1 MSSDSLGTGTPGK
14 SFSSFNDFWPFYLGE
29 HSTLQCRIQ
38 HFLGTSIAATL
49 IIVAFLTSV
58 PVLYFFAVFCGYGC
72 AWWGHFVFE
81 KNKPATFR
89 YPVYSF
95 IGDWKMFW
103 MMMVGTLDDELR
115 RLGIRPR
122 R

>member
-1 MSSDSLGTGTPGK
+1 MGNDGTNYSSEER
-14 SFSSFNDFWPFYLGE
+14 SFASFNEFWPFYLGE
-29 HSTLQCRIQ
+29 HSTLQCRVQ

-49 IIVAFLTSV
+49 IMVAIVTGRSSWLLLAL
-58 PVLYFFAVFCGYGC
+58 VFGYGC

-81 KNKPATFR
+81 KNRPATFR
-89 YPVYSF
+89 YPIYSF

-103 MMMVGTLDDELR
+103 MMMVGTLDDEIR
-115 RLGIRPR
+115 RLGVRPR

>member
-1 MSSDSLGTGTPGK
+1 MTGESLETK
-14 SFSSFNDFWPFYLGE
+14 SEVRNFSSFAEFWPFYLGE

-38 HFLGTSIAATL
+38 HFLGTAMAATL
-49 IIVAFLTSV
+49 IGVGVLTVNGSWF
-58 PVLYFFAVFCGYGC
+58 VLAMICGYGC

-81 KNKPATFR
+81 KNRPATFR
-89 YPVYSF
+89 FPFYSF
-95 IGDWKMFW
+95 MGDWKMFW
-103 MMMVGTLDDELR
+103 MMMVGTLDDEIR

>member
-1 MSSDSLGTGTPGK
+1 MSSDSSDTGTPVK
-14 SFSSFNDFWPFYLGE
+14 SFSSFNEFWPFYLGE

-58 PVLYFFAVFCGYGC
+58 PVLYFFALICGYGC

-89 YPVYSF
+89 YPIYSF